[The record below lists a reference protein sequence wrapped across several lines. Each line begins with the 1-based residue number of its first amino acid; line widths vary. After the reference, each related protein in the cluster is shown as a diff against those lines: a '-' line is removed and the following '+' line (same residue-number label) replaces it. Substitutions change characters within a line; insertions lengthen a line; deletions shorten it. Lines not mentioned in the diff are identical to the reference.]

1 MMSPLPNAMPS
12 TAPATSGNDA
22 SRDMPKRRAPG
33 SIQRDSTS
41 RMRKVRSSST
51 AIMSGITMAAIFST
65 VPSAPD
71 AASQSAAHAADSSHA
86 ATPSHPPDDV
96 HDQRQQD
103 GQAQAH
109 GQRKA
114 GGNADLA
121 GHRGFNHQSMGHAQ
135 DEGENGRLFGGQRQR
150 RRRAQGRVQIHKQ
163 AQDEGQRGLARQAE
177 PAQQR
182 PRALGDPVQRR
193 RARQQRHGHVRGHH
207 GPGQNP
213 RRPNAFAGATRQRFA
228 DVVHPS
234 TPSRKIER
242 NAGLSSTNISIDA
255 PRGSVKWARAPRAAG
270 KNRPFCGS
278 PPPAAVLYNAGEVMA
293 VRMLRRKPQPSL
305 LLRARAAAL
314 GLLAGLAVLLTG
326 CFPLL
331 PAVTGDPPE
340 TGGAT
345 GQLLITVHAAGL
357 TAETFHRPLE
367 TLRVTLTKPRGSTGS
382 AHAPVLR
389 REVLFSA
396 GGSMVEFQAI
406 ETGLW
411 KVTAEILDA
420 EGVPVYGGTGEV
432 LVRDRETAAAQITA
446 LPLPGQLEVRIDL
459 GEQCI
464 EVSEAGACLAD
475 LADRGHVRFLPT
487 ASMNPASRSFDWP
500 EQARS
505 AVITVQDVPFGD
517 IEYQL

>member
-1 MMSPLPNAMPS
+1 M
-12 TAPATSGNDA
+12 
-22 SRDMPKRRAPG
+22 
-33 SIQRDSTS
+33 
-41 RMRKVRSSST
+41 
-51 AIMSGITMAAIFST
+51 
-65 VPSAPD
+65 
-71 AASQSAAHAADSSHA
+71 
-86 ATPSHPPDDV
+86 
-96 HDQRQQD
+96 
-103 GQAQAH
+103 
-109 GQRKA
+109 
-114 GGNADLA
+114 
-121 GHRGFNHQSMGHAQ
+121 
-135 DEGENGRLFGGQRQR
+135 
-150 RRRAQGRVQIHKQ
+150 
-163 AQDEGQRGLARQAE
+163 
-177 PAQQR
+177 
-182 PRALGDPVQRR
+182 
-193 RARQQRHGHVRGHH
+193 
-207 GPGQNP
+207 
-213 RRPNAFAGATRQRFA
+213 
-228 DVVHPS
+228 
-234 TPSRKIER
+234 
-242 NAGLSSTNISIDA
+242 
-255 PRGSVKWARAPRAAG
+255 
-270 KNRPFCGS
+270 
-278 PPPAAVLYNAGEVMA
+278 LYNAGEVMA

-305 LLRARAAAL
+305 LLRARTAAL

-382 AHAPVLR
+382 AHAPALR
-389 REVLFSA
+389 REAPFSA
-396 GGSMVEFQAI
+396 GGSTVEFQAI

-420 EGVPVYGGTGEV
+420 EGVPAYGGAGEV

-517 IEYQL
+517 IEYQLVFYRGGTNLGNTLYASQWYPVRIEPGRTSSVEWSPTFGSSTVEVSIQHPPPPPEDLAAEWTENGLLLTWAAPDAPDAAGYNVWRKTGPLTPLERLAQVAGGHVTSWLHEAAAPEQCTSPGNDGLFYFVTAVSEAGLESLWSPPVDACALL